1 MEIAIIIVF
10 VLIVLLIGVPIS
22 ISNNIVRLDRLCD
35 EAWSGIDVAL
45 KRRHD
50 LIPNLVECVKGYM
63 KQEQTVLSQV
73 IALRNEAV
81 HAHGPQGVLAAE
93 RALVPA
99 LSGLFARVEAYP
111 DLKSSANFLQLQQEL
126 VNTED
131 RIAAARRFYNNNVR
145 AFNVS
150 IETFPGSMFRGGR
163 PEREFFEVEESGV
176 RAPVN
181 VVFTNN

>member
-1 MEIAIIIVF
+1 MEIMLIAAVVIVIIMIAI
-10 VLIVLLIGVPIS
+10 PIS
-22 ISNNIVRLDRLCD
+22 ISNNIIRLDRLCD

-63 KQEQTVLSQV
+63 AHEQSVLSQV

-81 HAHGPQGVLAAE
+81 HAQGQEGILAAE

-99 LSGLFARVEAYP
+99 LSGLFARVESYP
-111 DLKSSANFLQLQQEL
+111 ELKSSANFLQLQEEL

-145 AFNVS
+145 AFNVAV
-150 IETFPGSMFRGGR
+150 ETFPGSMFRGSR
-163 PEREFFEVEESGV
+163 SEKQFFEVEDSSV
-176 RAPVN
+176 RATVH
-181 VVFTNN
+181 VTFTN

>member
-1 MEIAIIIVF
+1 MEVTLIAAFVIAII
-10 VLIVLLIGVPIS
+10 LIAIPIS

-50 LIPNLVECVKGYM
+50 LIPNLVECVKGFM
-63 KQEQTVLSQV
+63 AHEQNVLNQV

-81 HAHGPQGVLAAE
+81 HAQGQVGVLAAE

-111 DLKSSANFLQLQQEL
+111 ELKSSANFLSLQEEL
-126 VNTED
+126 INTED

-145 AFNVS
+145 AFNVA
-150 IETFPGSMFRGGR
+150 IETFPGSMLSGGR
-163 PEREFFEVEESGV
+163 AEKQFFEVEDSSV

-181 VVFTNN
+181 VTFTN